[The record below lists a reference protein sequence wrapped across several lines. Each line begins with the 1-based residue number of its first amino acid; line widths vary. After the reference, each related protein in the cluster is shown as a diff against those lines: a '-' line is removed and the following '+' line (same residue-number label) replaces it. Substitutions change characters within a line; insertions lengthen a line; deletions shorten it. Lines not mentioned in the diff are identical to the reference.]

1 MYNKHFATN
10 LFLGKY
16 FMTFTGS
23 YKWNSTIN
31 TVSPQTDRQTDRKM
45 DRKTERQTH
54 TGTMTLS
61 TSGFFANSSACFWF
75 TSPISST
82 DCGLILSDSLALV
95 RKFEM
100 LLKSAWMECLR
111 ALSSASWSRC
121 RWSSIEDFTG
131 SVDTVIQSTLMV
143 LCTRRDHY

>member
-16 FMTFTGS
+16 YMTFIGS

-31 TVSPQTDRQTDRKM
+31 TVSPQTDRQKDGQKNRETD
-45 DRKTERQTH
+45 TH
-54 TGTMTLS
+54 RYNDTINLRFLCQQFSMFLVHFTN
-61 TSGFFANSSACFWF
+61 FFYRLWLD
-75 TSPISST
+75 TQWLLGISQEIWYVIEI
-82 DCGLILSDSLALV
+82 CL
-95 RKFEM
+95 
-100 LLKSAWMECLR
+100 MECLR